1 MATSLTNLEI
11 HDMARTCMTFGIDM
25 CYIVSPLAKQREI
38 AEKLIHHW
46 IHGYG
51 ATYNPARGEALKKVR
66 IRPDIDA
73 MIGDFGGGPRP
84 LVVGTS
90 SRKRE
95 GKTMSSSELHDL
107 VMAGRQPALVL
118 FGTGWGLTEEVV
130 GFCDRMLEPISGA
143 GDYNHLSLRVAL
155 GIILDRIFS
164 ERGGHHE

>member
-1 MATSLTNLEI
+1 
-11 HDMARTCMTFGIDM
+11 MTFGLDM
-25 CYIVSPLAKQREI
+25 CYIVSPLARQREI
-38 AEKLIHHW
+38 AERLIHHW

-66 IRPDIDA
+66 IRSDIGA
-73 MIGDFGGGPRP
+73 MIGDFGSGPRP
-84 LVVGTS
+84 LVIGTS

-95 GKTMSSSELHDL
+95 GKTMSSGEFRDL
-107 VMAGRQPALVL
+107 VMMGRQPALVL

-130 GFCDRMLEPISGA
+130 ELCDRMLEPISGA